1 MLWISNGFTLVG
13 FQLRNMV
20 QGWLALQLTNS
31 SLWVGITNG
40 APALLAIPLSLISGI
55 ITDRSDPRRILSTVR
70 FLLALLA
77 FLTGFLITTNLITV
91 WYVILLAMLA
101 GGINAFGLPASQTL
115 VFDIVGRDRLLR
127 ALALNN
133 GANAAGNFLGPSLA
147 GVMIASLGIDS
158 VFYVLSAGYLIAFV
172 TAILI
177 PPDAAPR
184 TVVNTPLMR
193 GIGDGLRYTKNN
205 RHVGWILFLAFLAIF
220 GSAFLSLVPAY
231 ARDILQ
237 AGPVGFGMIMGAQG
251 IGNLISTTLV
261 VWKGDIQNKGAA
273 VALAAM
279 VWGMGML
286 IFAFSRSLV
295 LSIFCAGFMGM
306 SGPVWM
312 SCLHTLLQTTVPPD
326 MRGRILSLFTL
337 TFQTVPLGFLLGGIL
352 AENFGEQT
360 ALVSCSLLWMSS
372 NILVYIFARELRT
385 IE

>member
-1 MLWISNGFTLVG
+1 
-13 FQLRNMV
+13 
-20 QGWLALQLTNS
+20 
-31 SLWVGITNG
+31 
-40 APALLAIPLSLISGI
+40 
-55 ITDRSDPRRILSTVR
+55 
-70 FLLALLA
+70 
-77 FLTGFLITTNLITV
+77 
-91 WYVILLAMLA
+91 MLA

-133 GANAAGNFLGPSLA
+133 AGNAAGNFLGPSLA

-158 VFYVLSAGYLIAFV
+158 VFYVLSIGYLIAFV

-184 TVVNTPLMR
+184 TVVNTPLIR
-193 GIGDGLRYTKNN
+193 GIGDGLRYTRNN

-261 VWKGDIQNKGAA
+261 VWKGDIQNKAAA

-279 VWGMGML
+279 VWGIGML

-306 SGPVWM
+306 AGPVWM

-337 TFQTVPLGFLLGGIL
+337 TFQTVPLGFLLGGFL

-360 ALVSCSLLWMSS
+360 ALVWSSLLWMSS

-385 IE
+385 ID

>member
-133 GANAAGNFLGPSLA
+133 GANAAGNF
-147 GVMIASLGIDS
+147 
-158 VFYVLSAGYLIAFV
+158 F
-172 TAILI
+172 
-177 PPDAAPR
+177 
-184 TVVNTPLMR
+184 
-193 GIGDGLRYTKNN
+193 
-205 RHVGWILFLAFLAIF
+205 
-220 GSAFLSLVPAY
+220 
-231 ARDILQ
+231 
-237 AGPVGFGMIMGAQG
+237 
-251 IGNLISTTLV
+251 
-261 VWKGDIQNKGAA
+261 
-273 VALAAM
+273 
-279 VWGMGML
+279 
-286 IFAFSRSLV
+286 
-295 LSIFCAGFMGM
+295 
-306 SGPVWM
+306 
-312 SCLHTLLQTTVPPD
+312 
-326 MRGRILSLFTL
+326 
-337 TFQTVPLGFLLGGIL
+337 
-352 AENFGEQT
+352 
-360 ALVSCSLLWMSS
+360 
-372 NILVYIFARELRT
+372 
-385 IE
+385 

>member
-1 MLWISNGFTLVG
+1 
-13 FQLRNMV
+13 MV

-77 FLTGFLITTNLITV
+77 FFTGFLTTTNLITI
-91 WYVILLAMLA
+91 WHVISLAMLA

-133 GANAAGNFLGPSLA
+133 AGNAAGNFLGPSLA

-158 VFYVLSAGYLIAFV
+158 VFYVLSIGYLIAFV

-184 TVVNTPLMR
+184 TVVNTPLIR
-193 GIGDGLRYTKNN
+193 GIGDGLRYTRNN
-205 RHVGWILFLAFLAIF
+205 RHVGWILFLAFIAIF

-261 VWKGDIQNKGAA
+261 VWKGDIQNKAAA

-279 VWGMGML
+279 VWGIGML

-306 SGPVWM
+306 AGPVWM

-337 TFQTVPLGFLLGGIL
+337 TFQTVPLGFLLGGFL

-360 ALVSCSLLWMSS
+360 ALVWSSLLWMSS

-385 IE
+385 ID